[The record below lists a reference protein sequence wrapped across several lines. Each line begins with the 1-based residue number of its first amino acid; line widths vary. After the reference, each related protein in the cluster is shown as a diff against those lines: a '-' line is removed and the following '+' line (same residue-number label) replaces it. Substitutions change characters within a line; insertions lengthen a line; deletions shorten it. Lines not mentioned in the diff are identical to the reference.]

1 MPHIKNTRLPQI
13 VATFAGVALLALSTA
28 SNAAMSDDDAK
39 KLMKKN
45 DCTKCH
51 AIDKTKKGPSYKKI
65 AEKYKGK
72 PDGVEKLMH
81 NLTDAPKVKLEDGT
95 EEDHKVLKT
104 DSPQEKTDLINWILA
119 L

>member
-1 MPHIKNTRLPQI
+1 MTQTKKTRFPQF
-13 VATFAGVALLALSTA
+13 VATFAGIALLALSSA
-28 SNAAMSDDDAK
+28 SHAAMSDNDAK
-39 KLMKKN
+39 KLLKKN

-51 AIDKTKKGPSYKKI
+51 AIDKTKKGPSYQKI

-81 NLTDAPKVKLEDGT
+81 NLTDSPKVKLEDGT

-104 DSPQEKTDLINWILA
+104 DDPQQKTDLINWILA